1 MKLAA
6 IDLGSNSFRLEI
18 ARVEGERIIT
28 EGSWKETIRLAAGID
43 KDGNLTPEA
52 QDRGLNALARI
63 AEKIRGLPRNHIRAV
78 GTQTLRAAKNSQEF
92 IERAERILDCKV
104 EILRGK
110 EEARLVFQGCSFALP
125 PSNETRLIVDIGG
138 ASTEC
143 VIGRG
148 HDMIEGESFHVGC
161 VNTSVTF
168 FKDRKI
174 TAQSMRRAIL
184 SATSVLDGSEYK
196 FVKGNWQEAF
206 GSSGTV
212 SAVSSILAA
221 LKITDGSITLYA
233 LEQLKDRLIH
243 AESIDKIKFDG
254 LKEDRR
260 EVLAGGIAVLI
271 AVFNKLKIDVMK
283 VADGALRYGILYDLA
298 GRKLQRDPR
307 EASVERMMAAFHV
320 DKEQAKRVGDMAVN
334 LLKTMSSHVSEDSA
348 RFLRWA
354 ADLHETGLTLS
365 RSDYHKHSE
374 YLIKNSDIAGFSRP
388 EQEKLAALVLGHRGN
403 LKKVEMLLAAKQS
416 AELLFCLRIATIVAH
431 ARQEIE
437 LPKLEATFHGHSF
450 CLYVPRAWLKDH
462 PDISLIPGVL
472 QLRYLE
478 NRGMAFGLFE
488 GKIPVFVILCLLFF
502 GVFIYVYARIPTN
515 RYYLPLSVTA
525 LVMVS
530 GALGNFI
537 DRVCRGY
544 VVDFI
549 YFSLIDF
556 PVFNIADMYVVCS
569 GILLVMLVC
578 FRYKNDEDYDFLRIK
593 KD

>member
-233 LEQLKDRLIH
+233 LEQLKD
-243 AESIDKIKFDG
+243 
-254 LKEDRR
+254 
-260 EVLAGGIAVLI
+260 
-271 AVFNKLKIDVMK
+271 
-283 VADGALRYGILYDLA
+283 
-298 GRKLQRDPR
+298 
-307 EASVERMMAAFHV
+307 
-320 DKEQAKRVGDMAVN
+320 
-334 LLKTMSSHVSEDSA
+334 
-348 RFLRWA
+348 
-354 ADLHETGLTLS
+354 
-365 RSDYHKHSE
+365 
-374 YLIKNSDIAGFSRP
+374 
-388 EQEKLAALVLGHRGN
+388 
-403 LKKVEMLLAAKQS
+403 
-416 AELLFCLRIATIVAH
+416 
-431 ARQEIE
+431 
-437 LPKLEATFHGHSF
+437 
-450 CLYVPRAWLKDH
+450 
-462 PDISLIPGVL
+462 
-472 QLRYLE
+472 
-478 NRGMAFGLFE
+478 
-488 GKIPVFVILCLLFF
+488 
-502 GVFIYVYARIPTN
+502 
-515 RYYLPLSVTA
+515 
-525 LVMVS
+525 
-530 GALGNFI
+530 
-537 DRVCRGY
+537 
-544 VVDFI
+544 
-549 YFSLIDF
+549 
-556 PVFNIADMYVVCS
+556 
-569 GILLVMLVC
+569 
-578 FRYKNDEDYDFLRIK
+578 
-593 KD
+593 